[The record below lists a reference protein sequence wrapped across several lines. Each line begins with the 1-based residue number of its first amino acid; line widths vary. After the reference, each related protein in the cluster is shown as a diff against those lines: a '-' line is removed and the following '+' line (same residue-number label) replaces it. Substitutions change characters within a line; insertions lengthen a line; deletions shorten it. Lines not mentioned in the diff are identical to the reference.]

1 MFFTFYFKT
10 TYVVLITEGESP
22 QIRRPELVRRPE
34 THTHLLWQV
43 VACGGVVVWPPSVT
57 TVAALEFVDHVLP
70 VLAFLAVPTTNV
82 TLQIGTSIRGQNVS
96 E

>member
-1 MFFTFYFKT
+1 MQGVILKLCNLDYR
-10 TYVVLITEGESP
+10 ERESP
-22 QIRRPELVRRPE
+22 QIRPELVTRPE